1 VHYFQ
6 NSGKAG
12 APILGRLVALHLL
25 RLDPKAARQAL
36 LRHSRRY
43 ACSDQGFG
51 QILDA
56 FENHSFAPAGV
67 EPLGGFNLLS
77 QFLDLTPSRL
87 TLGLPQSSADVRRAR
102 LTGQLGECVLKPL
115 KPLLLR
121 RVSLHNW
128 RAESGFLASSI
139 CSRLRS
145 TVKARISIWFGS
157 TTSLIAPQAPVS
169 TSLPETVL
177 VDPHYLRS
185 HRITTS

>member
-1 VHYFQ
+1 VHHFQ
-6 NSGKAG
+6 NAGKAG

-67 EPLGGFNLLS
+67 EPLVGFNLLS

-87 TLGLPQSSADVRRAR
+87 ALGIPQSSADVRRAR
-102 LTGQLGECVLKPL
+102 LTGQLGDCVLKPQ

-121 RVSLHNW
+121 RASLHNW
-128 RAESGFLASSI
+128 RAESGFLGVIDLLKVAKHGKGENLYLVRFDYIPTRAKGSSK
-139 CSRLRS
+139 RKLARNS
-145 TVKARISIWFGS
+145 TR
-157 TTSLIAPQAPVS
+157 
-169 TSLPETVL
+169 
-177 VDPHYLRS
+177 
-185 HRITTS
+185 